1 MSEGFKNELLRSTR
15 SGVFLSGFLCLE
27 TEYQKYLKESQI
39 VLKTMMNRC
48 TFANRRKRHAKSD
61 L

>member
-27 TEYQKYLKESQI
+27 TEYQKYLKELQT

-48 TFANRRKRHAKSD
+48 TFSRQEKTPCQE
-61 L
+61 